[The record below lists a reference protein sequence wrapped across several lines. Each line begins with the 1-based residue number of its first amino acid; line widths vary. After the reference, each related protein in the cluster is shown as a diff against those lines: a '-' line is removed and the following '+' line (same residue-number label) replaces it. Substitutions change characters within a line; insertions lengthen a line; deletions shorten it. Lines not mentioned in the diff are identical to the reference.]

1 MNPSNHAEYGWDP
14 TLDVSL
20 PDKIKQDLKRSLK
33 NKDHAVR
40 DALRQIMSE
49 FPNLTVPVKVHL
61 EDGGIKDTTRPKRPE
76 EITDD
81 EVVGII
87 QKLVKS
93 EKSVLQAKQEK
104 TSAYLQTL
112 ERYLPRMA
120 SREEIEAWIEQN
132 IDFTQFKSPMQAMGP
147 IMTHFGKQA
156 DGSQVKRI
164 LQEMLK

>member
-1 MNPSNHAEYGWDP
+1 MDPSNPAQYGWDP
-14 TLDVSL
+14 ALDVSL
-20 PDKIKQDLKRSLK
+20 PEKIKQDLKRSLK

-61 EDGGIKDTTRPKRPE
+61 EDGAVKDTTRPKRPE

-93 EKSVLQAKQEK
+93 EKSVLQAKREK

-120 SREEIEAWIEQN
+120 SRKEIEAWIEQN
-132 IDFTQFKSPMQAMGP
+132 IDFSQFKSPMQAMGP
-147 IMTHFGKQA
+147 IMKHFGKQA
-156 DGSQVKRI
+156 DGSQVKQI